1 MRRYFRTIILSK
13 TPLQSVYRYKNRFQI
28 YPIENDA
35 ISSFYAKHFPLYL
48 DYSVSASK
56 DISDEEL
63 STITLNEEKEIVRL
77 LSMFSSFHFFFY
89 TGDKDRWGIM
99 IPAIP
104 FEQLSEEQQNHFRN
118 QISSWTA
125 SVVQTKYHKYE
136 IEIESLT
143 ETQYPRMTFAN
154 NAEDYFRYCIDDPVI
169 KEIACIN
176 GYNFKL
182 IFPNT
187 ISQCFDS
194 FYLLSSRHRQI
205 ILSSIYLAYDG
216 EDVKTSHKALGFLAI
231 LSAIEGLTKLFKDS
245 QPKRNKTGKL
255 IYPKKQELFVKLLSN
270 FYSSQVEDVQQYE
283 ELYKIRCDITHEN
296 ILFTLDYGLIL
307 DEENMS
313 PSNDWLK
320 TNNALILFR
329 TILTK
334 LLLYSEKKDWIE

>member
-48 DYSVSASK
+48 EYSVSASK

-63 STITLNEEKEIVRL
+63 SIITLNEEKEIVRL

-104 FEQLSEEQQNHFRN
+104 FEQLSKEQQNHFRN
-118 QISSWTA
+118 QISSWTV
-125 SVVQTKYHKYE
+125 SVVQTKYHKHE
-136 IEIESLT
+136 VEIESLT
-143 ETQYPRMTFAN
+143 ETKYPRMAFAN
-154 NAEDYFRYCIDDPVI
+154 NAEDYFLYCIDDPVI
-169 KEIACIN
+169 KEIASRT

-187 ISQCFDS
+187 ISNCFDS
-194 FYLLSSRHRQI
+194 FYLLSGKCRQI

-216 EDVKTSHKALGFLAI
+216 LDVKTSHKALGFLAI

-245 QPKRNKTGKL
+245 QPQMNEKGK
-255 IYPKKQELFVKLLSN
+255 IHYPMKKALFIKLLSN
-270 FYSSQVEDVQQYE
+270 FYSNHAEDILQYE
-283 ELYKIRCDITHEN
+283 ELYNIRCDVTHEN
-296 ILFTLDYGLIL
+296 ILFTLDYGLFL